1 MKTKIVVDSSSNL
14 YTLSGVDFV
23 CVPLKIVTDDGE
35 YLDTAELDAAGM
47 AQTLRS
53 YKGKTG
59 TSCPNVADWLAAY
72 EGAEEVF
79 VVTITG
85 TLSGSYNAAQLA
97 AEEYRQEHE
106 GARVFVLDSLS
117 AGPEC
122 RLLAERLAALVQAG
136 CAFDDAAER
145 ILAYHRHTH
154 LLFSLESLANL
165 ARNGRVKPAVAAV
178 ARMLGIRVIG
188 QASEAG
194 ELEVLCKTRGEHGAL
209 ERIVLEMK
217 GRGFVSGRVHI
228 AHCGNP
234 DAADRLKKMLHAVF
248 PGAQVDVSP
257 CGGLCSYR
265 ASSALRAA
273 RILVSLVCHRSNSEK
288 PGRPIGTPSRRKV
301 MRLSSTCLPERWNAR
316 APVWAASAGRLPAET
331 PAPTRIST
339 SLPAASTSWRS
350 SSAPCGALAACPL
363 VRMVARPSS
372 FAAVSAAKGS
382 RQTSKARC
390 RVQATGRPAAAAA
403 RRAAA

>member
-35 YLDTAELDAAGM
+35 YLDTAELDAVGM

-136 CAFDDAAER
+136 CAFDDAAEV

-194 ELEVLCKTRGEHGAL
+194 ELDVICKTRGEHGAL
-209 ERIVLEMK
+209 ERIVLELK
-217 GRGFVSGRVHI
+217 EHGYTNGKVNIS
-228 AHCGNP
+228 HCGNP
-234 DAADRLKKMLHAVF
+234 AAAERLKHMIEAVF
-248 PGAQVDVSP
+248 EGARVVVTE
-257 CGGLCSYR
+257 CGGLCSYY
-265 ASSALRAA
+265 AELGG
-273 RILVSLVCHRSNSEK
+273 LL
-288 PGRPIGTPSRRKV
+288 IGY
-301 MRLSSTCLPERWNAR
+301 EDGEA
-316 APVWAASAGRLPAET
+316 
-331 PAPTRIST
+331 
-339 SLPAASTSWRS
+339 
-350 SSAPCGALAACPL
+350 
-363 VRMVARPSS
+363 
-372 FAAVSAAKGS
+372 
-382 RQTSKARC
+382 
-390 RVQATGRPAAAAA
+390 
-403 RRAAA
+403 

>member
-1 MKTKIVVDSSSNL
+1 MNTKIVVDSSASL
-14 YTLSGVDFV
+14 YTLQGVDFE
-23 CVPLKIVTDDGE
+23 CVPLKIITDDAE
-35 YLDTAELDAAGM
+35 YLDNGTMDALGM
-47 AQTLRS
+47 AQTLRT
-53 YKGKTG
+53 YKGKTS
-59 TSCPNVADWLAAY
+59 TSCPNVSDWLAAY
-72 EGAEEVF
+72 EGADEVYAI
-79 VVTITG
+79 TITG

-209 ERIVLEMK
+209 ERIVLELK
-217 GRGFVSGRVHI
+217 NHGFTDGKVHI
-228 AHCGNP
+228 AHCDNP
-234 DAADRLKKMLHAVF
+234 EAAKRLKLMIHAVF
-248 PGAQVDVSP
+248 AGAQVDVTE
-257 CGGLCSYR
+257 CGGLCSYY
-265 ASSALRAA
+265 
-273 RILVSLVCHRSNSEK
+273 
-288 PGRPIGTPSRRKV
+288 
-301 MRLSSTCLPERWNAR
+301 
-316 APVWAASAGRLPAET
+316 AEQGG
-331 PAPTRIST
+331 
-339 SLPAASTSWRS
+339 L
-350 SSAPCGALAACPL
+350 
-363 VRMVARPSS
+363 MVGYEDG
-372 FAAVSAAKGS
+372 K
-382 RQTSKARC
+382 TE
-390 RVQATGRPAAAAA
+390 
-403 RRAAA
+403 

>member
-1 MKTKIVVDSSSNL
+1 M
-14 YTLSGVDFV
+14 
-23 CVPLKIVTDDGE
+23 
-35 YLDTAELDAAGM
+35 
-47 AQTLRS
+47 
-53 YKGKTG
+53 
-59 TSCPNVADWLAAY
+59 ADWLAAY

-97 AEEYRQEHE
+97 AEEYRQEHK

-257 CGGLCSYR
+257 CGGLCSYY
-265 ASSALRAA
+265 AELGGL
-273 RILVSLVCHRSNSEK
+273 LVGYED
-288 PGRPIGTPSRRKV
+288 G
-301 MRLSSTCLPERWNAR
+301 EA
-316 APVWAASAGRLPAET
+316 
-331 PAPTRIST
+331 
-339 SLPAASTSWRS
+339 
-350 SSAPCGALAACPL
+350 
-363 VRMVARPSS
+363 
-372 FAAVSAAKGS
+372 
-382 RQTSKARC
+382 
-390 RVQATGRPAAAAA
+390 
-403 RRAAA
+403 

>member
-35 YLDTAELDAAGM
+35 YLDTAELDAVGM

-136 CAFDDAAER
+136 CAFDDAAEK

-178 ARMLGIRVIG
+178 ARMLG
-188 QASEAG
+188 
-194 ELEVLCKTRGEHGAL
+194 
-209 ERIVLEMK
+209 IVLEMK

-257 CGGLCSYR
+257 CGGLCSYY
-265 ASSALRAA
+265 AELGGLMVGYEDNEAPAL
-273 RILVSLVCHRSNSEK
+273 
-288 PGRPIGTPSRRKV
+288 
-301 MRLSSTCLPERWNAR
+301 
-316 APVWAASAGRLPAET
+316 
-331 PAPTRIST
+331 
-339 SLPAASTSWRS
+339 
-350 SSAPCGALAACPL
+350 
-363 VRMVARPSS
+363 
-372 FAAVSAAKGS
+372 
-382 RQTSKARC
+382 
-390 RVQATGRPAAAAA
+390 
-403 RRAAA
+403 

>member
-14 YTLSGVDFV
+14 YALSGVDFV

-35 YLDTAELDAAGM
+35 YLDTAELDAVGM

-136 CAFDDAAER
+136 CAFDDAER

-217 GRGFVSGRVHI
+217 GRGFVSGP
-228 AHCGNP
+228 AEK
-234 DAADRLKKMLHAVF
+234 DAARGV
-248 PGAQVDVSP
+248 PGGA
-257 CGGLCSYR
+257 GGCESLRRPVQLLC
-265 ASSALRAA
+265 
-273 RILVSLVCHRSNSEK
+273 RI
-288 PGRPIGTPSRRKV
+288 GRPD
-301 MRLSSTCLPERWNAR
+301 
-316 APVWAASAGRLPAET
+316 GRL
-331 PAPTRIST
+331 
-339 SLPAASTSWRS
+339 
-350 SSAPCGALAACPL
+350 
-363 VRMVARPSS
+363 
-372 FAAVSAAKGS
+372 
-382 RQTSKARC
+382 
-390 RVQATGRPAAAAA
+390 
-403 RRAAA
+403 